1 MTRCKEKDILV
12 TIMKFSRR
20 SADIHQETTSLR
32 LALLVPITH
41 RKRETRNDTQKQREK
56 EKERERERERERET
70 ERQTTVHHSR
80 SIRFRQT
87 CIFHSGVYAR
97 GYTRTN
103 AALFAQSWLAV
114 STAPV
119 ESNAR
124 IHVTIDGFAD
134 GR

>member
-56 EKERERERERERET
+56 EKERERERERERNRAT
-70 ERQTTVHHSR
+70 DNRSPFKVHPIQANVHIPQW
-80 SIRFRQT
+80 SIRAWIHEDKR
-87 CIFHSGVYAR
+87 CIVRAELAR
-97 GYTRTN
+97 GFHGT
-103 AALFAQSWLAV
+103 
-114 STAPV
+114 
-119 ESNAR
+119 
-124 IHVTIDGFAD
+124 G
-134 GR
+134 